1 MVLAAAERLREAAA
15 LVAGLDGTPKVEIA
29 KAKLDYR
36 AGRIGAAVE
45 RLRVLGPAGGRGAAR
60 LLARY
65 QGELAAL
72 APVTRADAAPPE
84 PVAPAPG
91 RILHLVT
98 NALPYISAGYTVRT
112 HRIATAQRALGLEPH
127 VVTSWGWPA
136 LQGFVAAPAEERVD
150 GIAYHRLLPD
160 GPIPAT
166 ADARLDRAVRD
177 ATALAGR
184 LRPALLHAASD
195 HRNGA
200 VALAVRDRTGLP
212 VVYEVRGF
220 LEETWWPGSDRAT
233 GRPPAASATS
243 WPGLR
248 ETSVMRAADVVVT
261 LSATMRSDIVARG
274 VPADRI
280 VLAPNAVD
288 GALLTA
294 RPDGTGFRRAHG
306 IPDGAVVVGSVSTL
320 NSSYEGFGTLL
331 AAAALLRGGRS
342 DACPAGR
349 RGPDRAALRAQA
361 AALGLAG
368 QVTLSGRVPHD
379 QALAAHAALDIFV
392 IPRTDAG

>member
-1 MVLAAAERLREAAA
+1 M
-15 LVAGLDGTPKVEIA
+15 
-29 KAKLDYR
+29 
-36 AGRIGAAVE
+36 
-45 RLRVLGPAGGRGAAR
+45 
-60 LLARY
+60 
-65 QGELAAL
+65 
-72 APVTRADAAPPE
+72 
-84 PVAPAPG
+84 
-91 RILHLVT
+91 
-98 NALPYISAGYTVRT
+98 RT

-248 ETSVMRAADVVVT
+248 
-261 LSATMRSDIVARG
+261 
-274 VPADRI
+274 
-280 VLAPNAVD
+280 
-288 GALLTA
+288 
-294 RPDGTGFRRAHG
+294 
-306 IPDGAVVVGSVSTL
+306 
-320 NSSYEGFGTLL
+320 
-331 AAAALLRGGRS
+331 
-342 DACPAGR
+342 
-349 RGPDRAALRAQA
+349 GP
-361 AALGLAG
+361 
-368 QVTLSGRVPHD
+368 V
-379 QALAAHAALDIFV
+379 
-392 IPRTDAG
+392 